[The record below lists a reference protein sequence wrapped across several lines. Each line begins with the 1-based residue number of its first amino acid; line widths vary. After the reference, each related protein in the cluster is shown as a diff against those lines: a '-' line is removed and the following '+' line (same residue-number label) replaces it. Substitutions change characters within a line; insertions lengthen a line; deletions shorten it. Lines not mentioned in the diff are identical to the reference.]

1 MASDYTQNL
10 KLELISTGEQAGQ
23 WGNTTN
29 TNLGT
34 SSGNAGVEQAIVG
47 YGNPNFTSG
56 ADLALTVT
64 NSNGS
69 QIFRNI
75 VLNVTSSVSLGATHN
90 LIVPTIQKPY
100 VVQNNTTGGQSIV
113 VKTSGG
119 TGVTIPN
126 GKSATVYVDGTNVV
140 SQITHIPDLTL
151 ATALPVASGGTGL
164 ATVTANN
171 VLLGNGTS
179 ALQEVAPGDS
189 GNILTSNGTTW
200 VSSGAAPAVITG
212 SLLMWPTGTAPS
224 GYLLCNGQEV
234 SRTGD
239 YAALFGVI
247 GTTFGSGNGSTTF
260 NVPDYRD
267 RMPVGAGTTYS
278 ANSSGGSADAIVVS
292 HTHTA
297 TSSVTDSGH
306 AHGSSLFQATGSSF
320 YLPNA
325 TESPTSWSIGN
336 TASNT
341 TGITVATSLST
352 EGSSGTNANLP
363 PYLGIYFIIKT

>member
-10 KLELISTGEQAGQ
+10 KLELIATGEQAGQ
-23 WGNTTN
+23 WGNATN
-29 TNLGT
+29 TNLGA
-34 SSGNAGVEQAIVG
+34 SGGDAGLEQAIVG
-47 YGNPNFTSG
+47 YGNPDFTSD
-56 ADLALTVT
+56 ADLTLTVS
-64 NSNGS
+64 NSSGS

-75 VLNVTSSVSLGATHN
+75 VLNVTSVSLSATRN

-151 ATALPVASGGTGL
+151 ATALPVASGGTGAATL
-164 ATVTANN
+164 AANN

-179 ALQEVAPGDS
+179 AVQEVAPGSS
-189 GNILTSNGTTW
+189 GNILTSDGTTW
-200 VSSGAAPAVITG
+200 VSSGAAPAVLTG
-212 SLLMWPTGTAPS
+212 SLLMWATGVAPS
-224 GYLLCNGQEV
+224 GYLLCDGTAV
-234 SRTGD
+234 SRST
-239 YAALFGVI
+239 YAALYAVVGD
-247 GTTFGSGNGSTTF
+247 TFGAGDGSTTF
-260 NVPDYRD
+260 NLPDYRD

-278 ANSSGGSADAIVVS
+278 AADTGGSADAIVVS

-297 TSSVTDSGH
+297 TSSVTDPGH
-306 AHGSSLFQATGSSF
+306 LHGSSIFRNTGSSF
-320 YLPNA
+320 QQPGG
-325 TESPTSWSIGN
+325 TESPTSFSFTN
-336 TASNT
+336 TDSAT
-341 TGITVATSLST
+341 TGITVSTSLST

>member
-10 KLELISTGEQAGQ
+10 KLELIATGEQAGQ
-23 WGNTTN
+23 WGNATN
-29 TNLGT
+29 TNLGA
-34 SSGNAGVEQAIVG
+34 SGGDAGLEQAIVG
-47 YGNPNFTSG
+47 YGNPDFTSD
-56 ADLALTVT
+56 ADLTLTVS
-64 NSNGS
+64 NSSGS

-75 VLNVTSSVSLGATHN
+75 VLNVTSVSLSATRN

-151 ATALPVASGGTGL
+151 ATALPVASGGTGAATL
-164 ATVTANN
+164 AANN

-179 ALQEVAPGDS
+179 AVQEVAPGSS
-189 GNILTSNGTTW
+189 GNILTSDGTTW
-200 VSSGAAPAVITG
+200 VSSGAAPAVLTG
-212 SLLMWPTGTAPS
+212 SLLMWATGVAPS
-224 GYLLCNGQEV
+224 GYLLCDGTAV
-234 SRTGD
+234 SRST
-239 YAALFGVI
+239 YAALYAVVGD
-247 GTTFGSGNGSTTF
+247 TFGAGDGSTTF
-260 NVPDYRD
+260 NLPDYRD

-278 ANSSGGSADAIVVS
+278 AADTGGSADAIVVS

-297 TSSVTDSGH
+297 TSSVTDPGH
-306 AHGSSLFQATGSSF
+306 AHSLPYNRAGGSSNGTVNSDNGGSQNTG
-320 YLPNA
+320 
-325 TESPTSWSIGN
+325 
-336 TASNT
+336 TAT
-341 TGITVATSLST
+341 TGITVSTSLST